1 MKNKMIMKKHFLNI
15 VIFLMFT
22 VFVSCTDSS
31 NTDPG
36 FEYMPDMYR
45 SPSIG
50 GPI

>member
-36 FEYMPDMYR
+36 FEYADMYR

-50 GPI
+50 SI